1 MTHFPNIN
9 SEDFSM
15 CQLPPAAT
23 SPSHRGDAARMRS
36 PCPPRPS
43 RRRRGRSSRWSLQ
56 QQYRDL
62 VRVATGVV
70 GHLWKEISMFT
81 IIIYHEWSNE
91 YKFDQFLDEYVY
103 LYIYR
108 CVCVWGTPGVD
119 GYLLWNYLH
128 LLTACLNGYDVDV
141 PFGFGISLGCIARNL
156 FFGWGPMP
164 ILHAGKYFK
173 CSGVI
178 YYAFSP
184 FLFERFCTGYHPHDL
199 RKLFSFEIT
208 PWH

>member
-103 LYIYR
+103 YYIYIDV
-108 CVCVWGTPGVD
+108 CVCV
-119 GYLLWNYLH
+119 GYSGGWWLL
-128 LLTACLNGYDVDV
+128 
-141 PFGFGISLGCIARNL
+141 I
-156 FFGWGPMP
+156 M
-164 ILHAGKYFK
+164 
-173 CSGVI
+173 
-178 YYAFSP
+178 
-184 FLFERFCTGYHPHDL
+184 
-199 RKLFSFEIT
+199 KLFTFTDCMFKWLWCRCTI
-208 PWH
+208 WVWDFIGMHC